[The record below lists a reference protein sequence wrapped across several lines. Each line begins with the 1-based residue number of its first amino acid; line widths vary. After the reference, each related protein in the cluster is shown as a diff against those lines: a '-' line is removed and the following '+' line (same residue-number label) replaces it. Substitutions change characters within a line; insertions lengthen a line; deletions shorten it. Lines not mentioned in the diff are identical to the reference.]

1 MIERLELAPRSAGS
15 SQVGLGD
22 GVVARERV
30 PALGSKLVTL
40 PDPRMVDPVRRPRE
54 DLAVSRTLTV
64 VALILVL
71 AGCGG
76 SNSESSDT
84 SETTVEATETT
95 TETTPTIVSNDPLAC
110 LEEAGLSNVEERDV
124 GFWRGYH
131 DEPLY
136 AITIH
141 KLATPAKAPTVVA
154 GTYAVTGPF
163 KVAAEGEGLSSAEG
177 LGADALVQEVAACL
191 GG

>member
-1 MIERLELAPRSAGS
+1 MP
-15 SQVGLGD
+15 
-22 GVVARERV
+22 
-30 PALGSKLVTL
+30 
-40 PDPRMVDPVRRPRE
+40 
-54 DLAVSRTLTV
+54 RTLTV
-64 VALILVL
+64 VALILLL

-76 SNSESSDT
+76 SDSESSDT
-84 SETTVEATETT
+84 QTT
-95 TETTPTIVSNDPLAC
+95 TTHTIASNDPFAC
-110 LEEAGLSNVEERDV
+110 LEQAGLSNVEERDAD
-124 GFWRGYH
+124 FWRGYH

-177 LGADALVQEVAACL
+177 LGADALVQEVADCL

>member
-1 MIERLELAPRSAGS
+1 M
-15 SQVGLGD
+15 
-22 GVVARERV
+22 
-30 PALGSKLVTL
+30 
-40 PDPRMVDPVRRPRE
+40 
-54 DLAVSRTLTV
+54 SRTLTV
-64 VALILVL
+64 GALVLVL

-76 SNSESSDT
+76 SGSESS
-84 SETTVEATETT
+84 EKTETT
-95 TETTPTIVSNDPLAC
+95 ATLEATQTTTEATQTIVSNDPLAC

-124 GFWRGYH
+124 DFWRGYH

-163 KVAAEGEGLSSAEG
+163 KVAAEGEGLSSDEG

-191 GG
+191 SG

>member
-1 MIERLELAPRSAGS
+1 
-15 SQVGLGD
+15 
-22 GVVARERV
+22 
-30 PALGSKLVTL
+30 
-40 PDPRMVDPVRRPRE
+40 MVDPGRRPRE

-64 VALILVL
+64 VALILVF

-76 SNSESSDT
+76 PDSSNT
-84 SETTVEATETT
+84 SETTATVEATQTT
-95 TETTPTIVSNDPLAC
+95 TETTHMIVSNDPVAC

-124 GFWRGYH
+124 DFWRGYH

-163 KVAAEGEGLSSAEG
+163 KVAAEGEGLSSEEG
-177 LGADALVQEVAACL
+177 LGADALVQEVADCL